1 MEIDVEWILSGSIL
15 QESIGQLVLCGV
27 HKKIDVSVGT

>member
-1 MEIDVEWILSGSIL
+1 MEIDVEWMLNGSIL

-27 HKKIDVSVGT
+27 HKKVDVSVRT